1 MRGGGIKNAPFG
13 LRLLLI
19 AAVLI
24 TGLLA
29 TACSLLSKER
39 KAICSVDVYDNE
51 TKKNK
56 AFTEKRLD
64 DLCGKP
70 VKVNTWRDVPFVFLS
85 AGLITAITTWVI
97 SVFVVVKSSWWDCTL
112 RGDCSGVSDIY
123 WLTSIFGMLL
133 MLFLIPGFV
142 VISRNK
148 QRTCKGA
155 PARNCKTQN
164 HNTTSVSLL
173 VFSTVII
180 ALAMVMLLIFL
191 FFYDPN
197 LV

>member
-29 TACSLLSKER
+29 SACSLLTKDR
-39 KAICSVDVYDNE
+39 KAICTVQVYDNDN
-51 TKKNK
+51 KKNK
-56 AFTEKRLD
+56 TFADKRLD

-70 VKVNTWRDVPFVFLS
+70 VKVNTWRDVPFVFLC
-85 AGLITAITTWVI
+85 AALITAVTTWLI

-112 RGDCSGVSDIY
+112 RGDCTGVSDVY
-123 WLTSIFGMLL
+123 WLTSIFGVLL
-133 MLFLIPGFV
+133 MIFLIPGFV

-148 QRTCKGA
+148 QRTCKGS
-155 PARNCKTQN
+155 PTRNCKIQN
-164 HNTTSVSLL
+164 HNSNNISL
-173 VFSTVII
+173 VIFSTVIM
-180 ALAMVMLLIFL
+180 ALAMLILLVFL